1 MTQALA
7 CCHAGKGHSGQGAAV
22 GDDTGDAA
30 GRTRPPGVLLRL
42 VVLAASTGTVFGYAI
57 AVSNDAI
64 GFFTAEFALS
74 GVQAAIVVSGLVAG
88 ALIGC
93 FLAGPAA
100 DSLGRRRAL
109 LAAGALALFGTA
121 LTAAAPAY
129 PLLVAGRVLTG
140 IAVGVTSAVAPLF
153 LAELCPA
160 RLRGAMLTTYQLFVT
175 VGILLALA
183 VGLAFTPSGAWRW
196 MFAVGLVPALLQIV
210 GVALVPPSPRFL
222 ARRGQID
229 GARRALQRMRPPGE
243 VEPELASIVE
253 TMHGAPAPSF
263 GELLRPRYRAAL
275 TVGVAMALMN
285 ALVGVGAVIY
295 YSTDVFRIAGVDG
308 PSGAEIA
315 SLAVGGVNTIAALAS
330 VGLTH
335 RFGRRPLLSVGLVG
349 IAVSLLLTGAG
360 LAFPAI
366 ALNGALTVA
375 AVLSFMAFFAIS
387 AGPLA
392 WLLVS
397 EVFPV
402 AVRARGAA
410 VATAS
415 NWAANLFIALAFP
428 IFVGTP
434 GVPQRVAVAFWF
446 FALMSVGFLVFVRL
460 RVPETRGRTLEDIE
474 AHLHAP
480 DR

>member
-1 MTQALA
+1 M
-7 CCHAGKGHSGQGAAV
+7 
-22 GDDTGDAA
+22 DAA
-30 GRTRPPGVLLRL
+30 TDRPLGGAPRSEGMRARLVLLG
-42 VVLAASTGTVFGYAI
+42 ASTGTLFGYAI

-64 GFFTAEFALS
+64 GFFTAEFSLT

-93 FLAGPAA
+93 CIAGPAA

-109 LAAGALALFGTA
+109 LAAGVLALVGTA

-129 PLLVAGRVLTG
+129 PVLVGGRVLTG
-140 IAVGVTSAVAPLF
+140 IAVGVTSAIAPLY
-153 LAELCPA
+153 LAELCTA
-160 RLRGAMLTTYQLFVT
+160 RIRGAMLTSYQLFVT

-183 VGLAFTPSGAWRW
+183 VGLLLTPAGAWRW
-196 MFAVGLVPALLQIV
+196 MFAVGILPAALQIV
-210 GVALVPPSPRFL
+210 AVALVPPSPRFL
-222 ARRGQID
+222 ARRGRID
-229 GARRALQRMRPPGE
+229 EARAALGRMRPPDQ
-243 VEPELASIVE
+243 VEPELSSIVE
-253 TMHGAPAPSF
+253 AIRGAAEPSLR
-263 GELLRPRYRAAL
+263 ELLRPRYRRAL
-275 TVGVAMALMN
+275 TVGIAMALMN

-315 SLAVGGVNTIAALAS
+315 SLAVGGVNTVAAVAS
-330 VGLTH
+330 IGLTH
-335 RFGRRPLLSVGLVG
+335 RFGRRPLLSIGLVG
-349 IAVSLLLTGAG
+349 IAISLLLAGAG

-366 ALNGALTVA
+366 TLNGALTVA

-402 AVRARGAA
+402 AIRARGAA

-428 IFVGTP
+428 IFAGTP
-434 GVPQRVAVAFWF
+434 GVPERVAIAFWF

-460 RVPETRGRTLEDIE
+460 RVPETRGRTLEEIE
-474 AHLHAP
+474 VELHAQHG
-480 DR
+480 